1 MISDSTF
8 KTKQVVV
15 LAVGHFAVDF
25 YAGFLPPLIPILQKS
40 LMISLSEAAFLVS
53 VFSVSTTFSQTIFGY
68 IFDRWHQTSLLVL
81 APLLAGISMTSL
93 GLMNSYGSLL
103 IILIFG
109 GISIAAFHPLGAAL
123 VAVGSGRRH
132 SVGMS
137 IFVTGG
143 TVGVATGSLIVS
155 FLIERSGITGPI
167 YAGFFGVLVSVMIW
181 WMFDHSNPSKIEIQS
196 SSDLSLNK
204 ERYKD
209 LLIFGVLAMT
219 RAFVVLG
226 TLTFVPFFI
235 LKQTESL
242 QAVGLILFVFGL
254 TGGIGGFAAGKIV
267 EKIGEKTVLLA
278 SFLLPVPLF
287 AVFLVLGNSVIG
299 IASLGLAGY
308 WLYSGVPVLISLSQR
323 KFPKRVGLISSV
335 VMGISWGV
343 AGLLIT
349 PAGLLAEKIG
359 LSYTLWSLNIVAFGG
374 FLLVLIFFRSSWL
387 AGRSIAG

>member
-1 MISDSTF
+1 MIRDSNF
-8 KTKQVVV
+8 KTRQVIV

-40 LMISLSEAAFLVS
+40 LMISLSEVAFLVS
-53 VFSVSTTFSQTIFGY
+53 VFSLSTTFSQTVFGY
-68 IFDRWHQTSLLVL
+68 IFDRWHQISLLVL

-109 GISIAAFHPLGAAL
+109 GISIAGFHPLGAAL
-123 VAVGSGRRH
+123 VAVESGRRH
-132 SVGMS
+132 SFGMS

-155 FLIERSGITGPI
+155 FLIERVGATGPM
-167 YAGFFGVLVSVMIW
+167 YAGFFGALVSVVIW
-181 WMFDHSNPSKIEIQS
+181 WLFDFTTRRKMEIKS

-204 ERYKD
+204 ARYKE

-226 TLTFVPFFI
+226 TLTFIPFFI
-235 LKQTESL
+235 LKQNESL
-242 QAVGLILFVFGL
+242 EAVGIILFVFGL
-254 TGGIGGFAAGKIV
+254 TGGIGGFTAGKLV
-267 EKIGEKTVLLA
+267 EKIGEKLVLLA

-299 IASLGLAGY
+299 VASLGMAGY

-323 KFPKRVGLISSV
+323 NFPSRVGLISSV
-335 VMGISWGV
+335 VMGFSWGV

-349 PAGLLAEKIG
+349 PAGLLAEKVG
-359 LSYTLWSLNIVAFGG
+359 VSYTLWSLNIFAFGG
-374 FLLVLIFFRSSWL
+374 FLLVLFFFRTNWFT
-387 AGRSIAG
+387 AKNIAS

>member
-1 MISDSTF
+1 M
-8 KTKQVVV
+8 
-15 LAVGHFAVDF
+15 GHFAVDF
-25 YAGFLPPLIPILQKS
+25 YAGFLPPLIPILQKT
-40 LMISLSEAAFLVS
+40 LMISLSDAALLVS
-53 VFSVSTTFSQTIFGY
+53 VFSVSTTVSQTIFGY

-209 LLIFGVLAMT
+209 LLL
-219 RAFVVLG
+219 
-226 TLTFVPFFI
+226 
-235 LKQTESL
+235 SL
-242 QAVGLILFVFGL
+242 IH
-254 TGGIGGFAAGKIV
+254 I
-267 EKIGEKTVLLA
+267 
-278 SFLLPVPLF
+278 
-287 AVFLVLGNSVIG
+287 
-299 IASLGLAGY
+299 
-308 WLYSGVPVLISLSQR
+308 
-323 KFPKRVGLISSV
+323 
-335 VMGISWGV
+335 
-343 AGLLIT
+343 
-349 PAGLLAEKIG
+349 
-359 LSYTLWSLNIVAFGG
+359 
-374 FLLVLIFFRSSWL
+374 
-387 AGRSIAG
+387 